1 MAPEKADDPPAPI
14 ASNKDEDAVVDEDDD
29 DLDDALAELQRI
41 QSAKRREGKEKN
53 QKNRIQE
60 ILPFPFAPN
69 IRPLGIS
76 DLHSAV
82 ALENAAFS
90 DPRHRASKEKVGTGS
105 AYSALF
111 WKQREAQKKFT
122 HWIHLGTNRPCSSST
137 ALPSVPS

>member
-1 MAPEKADDPPAPI
+1 MAPKKTDLPPAH
-14 ASNKDEDAVVDEDDD
+14 AVNNQDESAAMDEDDD
-29 DLDDALAELQRI
+29 ELDDDLAELQRI

-53 QKNRIQE
+53 QRNRIQE

-90 DPRHRASKEKVGTGS
+90 DPQHRATQEKVSLSFVHS
-105 AYSALF
+105 ASLF
-111 WKQREAQKKFT
+111 TINKA
-122 HWIHLGTNRPCSSST
+122 
-137 ALPSVPS
+137 A